1 MRAVGRC
8 VKIASMTNR
17 LKALEQD
24 VEKLDEVELK
34 RFAKWFA
41 DYQDRLWEKQIEKD
55 ATSGKLDF
63 LRQEA
68 LAEKNAETL
77 RDL

>member
-1 MRAVGRC
+1 
-8 VKIASMTNR
+8 MTNR

-41 DYQDRLWEKQIEKD
+41 DYQDRVWEKQIEKD
-55 ATSGKLDF
+55 AASGKLDF
-63 LRQEA
+63 LREEA